1 MHSNASKTVIRANTR
16 GIMFL
21 NKMTPLLYF
30 LRHSV
35 DFCFL
40 LGNDAQFIRKNK
52 SVCVCVCVYVCV
64 CVCVCEMQSN
74 QSRQRKVRNER
85 KISNLSKQKYTHNT
99 FE

>member
-52 SVCVCVCVYVCV
+52 SVCVCVCV
-64 CVCVCEMQSN
+64 CEMQSN